1 MNNDPKSSVE
11 ENDAI
16 IAAMPAGS
24 EMDTLIAK
32 RFFPHLTIIPGYST
46 DIFAAWQIIDKLA
59 REGWLVEIDNDEN
72 YAGLGTW
79 HVYIGGSAAYGETA
93 PLAICRAALMGWVTL
108 L

>member
-1 MNNDPKSSVE
+1 MSTDPKLSVE

-24 EMDTLIAK
+24 EMDALIAK
-32 RFFPHLTIIPGYST
+32 RFFPHPTIILSYST
-46 DIFAAWQIIDKLA
+46 DMNAAWQIIDKLV
-59 REGWLVEIDNDEN
+59 REGWLVQIDNDEN

-79 HVYIGGSAAYGETA
+79 HVDIGGGCAYGETA

-108 L
+108 P